1 MAAFKKLV
9 RFLTN
14 GRAYYGE
21 LLETKND
28 KYVVQRFDGC
38 PFEKLVPTD
47 EFYTVDTL
55 LQPIESTPLIIC
67 IGLNYRAH
75 AKEANVRPIHH
86 EEQKRYTN
94 PHRHQIVPPT
104 YPPVFTKPADAL
116 AGPFEGIPIHPDAQ
130 SFLDYEGELT
140 VVIGKDA
147 LNVSEELALD
157 YVLGYTAG
165 NDVSARNFQVPEAS
179 GGQYCYA
186 KSFDKFGPI
195 GHNIVSAEQIPDP
208 QALCLRTRVNGVV
221 KQETSTGDMIFGV
234 QKIISH
240 LSRGTTLRKGTVIMT
255 GTPSGVGYFRK
266 EPLQDGDI
274 VEVEI
279 EGVATVRNQ
288 MKYL

>member
-1 MAAFKKLV
+1 MAGFKRLT
-9 RFLTN
+9 RFHTN

-21 LLETKND
+21 LLETKDD
-28 KYVVQRFDGC
+28 KYVVQRLDGSPFD
-38 PFEKLVPTD
+38 KLVPT
-47 EFYTVDTL
+47 EEYYTVDTL

-67 IGLNYRAH
+67 IGLNYKEH
-75 AKEANVRPIHH
+75 AKEANLA
-86 EEQKRYTN
+86 Y
-94 PHRHQIVPPT
+94 PT
-104 YPPVFTKPADAL
+104 YPAVFTKPADAL
-116 AGPFEGIPIHPDAQ
+116 AGPFEGISIHPDAQ

-140 VVIGKDA
+140 VVIGRDA
-147 LNVSEELALD
+147 LNVSEESALD

-195 GHNIVSAEQIPDP
+195 GHTIVSAEQILDP
-208 QALCLRTRVNGVV
+208 QALWLRTRVNGVV

-234 QKIISH
+234 KKIISH

-274 VEVEI
+274 VEVEL
-279 EGVATVRNQ
+279 EGVATVRNP

>member
-28 KYVVQRFDGC
+28 KYVVQRFHGC

-75 AKEANVRPIHH
+75 AKEANL
-86 EEQKRYTN
+86 
-94 PHRHQIVPPT
+94 VPPT